1 MPSLID
7 VITPIYKRMK
17 RYFYLLLLNFLI
29 VSFTY
34 AQVKVT
40 GKVQTDNNVP
50 LVAATAY
57 LMKAKTAIILKAVV
71 TDENGEYQFT
81 DVQTGSYYIDVKMIG
96 YTSNKSNTFDIN
108 KTTYN
113 VATILLN
120 ADTRKLQEVAVEGKR
135 PMVES
140 KPGKLV
146 LNVENSPLAAG
157 NNALDIVQRAPGV
170 SLDNNNNLQL
180 MGQSGVSVTI
190 DGRQT
195 YMSGEQLVNFL
206 KSTDGNQI
214 KSVEVITTRAAKDDA
229 EGAVGTINIVLK
241 KNRMEGF
248 NGTFNLTAGRGEKFR
263 GNSSLS
269 LNYKKNNTTVFGSY
283 AYSDEKSYRKL
294 LLDRIIQNKDVKTY
308 FKQRSILDEQE
319 KNHSYR
325 FGVEQKT
332 SARNTLTVQ
341 FNGSNNIEYNDNDSK
356 TNVGKSFTT
365 LDSLLISTSAFKE
378 LFDRYSANLNNEFR
392 IDSNGRK
399 LTLDLDWSKFKSSK
413 RVSYNNQYF
422 DGQMDAITP
431 EEIQRSRMPIGIDIY
446 VAKLD
451 YEQPLTKVSKLEMGA
466 KYSNVTSDNDLTF
479 EDFLNNSWINN
490 EKRTNHFVYKE
501 QIAAGYIDYNNTIG
515 KWGLKVGARGE
526 YTFSDGN
533 SLTLNKQVKRNYFK
547 LFPNANL
554 TYTLHE
560 NHILSLGYARKITR
574 PNYRQLNPF
583 DYFIDKLTF
592 ERGNPYLNP
601 QFSNEFTLNYT
612 LMQRYNV
619 TLGINDV
626 RDAIVESMGQ
636 DSVLKQTWVIREN
649 LGKNLTAYLN
659 LNIPITVSKIWSMNN
674 NITGIHFNFDGMVSG
689 HPLKRKSFLLQATS
703 MHNLK
708 LAKSL
713 SANVNLRYF
722 SPFKY
727 NVYDMKARWDMEVG
741 ATKTFKDQRSSLK
754 LAVSDLFNTGNQN
767 LKTNFGD
774 FDSSIRQYQDR
785 RVVRLTYSYKFGNL
799 KNNYRK
805 KDTSNEE
812 KERAQ

>member
-1 MPSLID
+1 
-7 VITPIYKRMK
+7 MK

-29 VSFTY
+29 TSFAY

-40 GKVQTDNNVP
+40 GKVHVENNVP
-50 LVAATAY
+50 LASATAY
-57 LMKAKTAIILKAVV
+57 LMKAKTTVILKAVV
-71 TDENGEYQFT
+71 TDENGEYQFS
-81 DVQTGSYYIDVKMIG
+81 DIQAGSYYVEAKMVG
-96 YTSNKSNTFDIN
+96 YTANKSNVFDIS
-108 KTTYN
+108 KSDHK
-113 VATILLN
+113 VPAILLN
-120 ADTRKLQEVAVEGKR
+120 TDTRKLQEVAVEGKR

-248 NGTFNLTAGRGEKFR
+248 NGTFNMTAGRGEKFR

-283 AYSDEKSYRKL
+283 AYSDEKSHRKL
-294 LLDRIIQNKDVKTY
+294 LLDRVIQNKGEKTY
-308 FKQRSILDEQE
+308 FKQRSILDEKEQ
-319 KNHSYR
+319 NHSYR
-325 FGVEQKT
+325 FGVEQRT

-365 LDSLLISTSAFKE
+365 LDSLLISTSQFKE

-413 RVSYNNQYF
+413 RVGYNNQYF
-422 DGQMDAITP
+422 DGQMNAITP

-451 YEQPLTKVSKLEMGA
+451 YEQPLPKVSKLEMGA

-659 LNIPITVSKIWSMNN
+659 LNIPVTVSKIWSMNN

-689 HPLKRKSFLLQATS
+689 YPLKRTSFLLQATS

-722 SPFKY
+722 SPFNY

-812 KERAQ
+812 KERAL

>member
-1 MPSLID
+1 
-7 VITPIYKRMK
+7 MK

-29 VSFTY
+29 ASFAY

-40 GKVQTDNNVP
+40 GNVRVENNVP
-50 LVAATAY
+50 LASATAY
-57 LMKAKTAIILKAVV
+57 LMKAKTTVILKAVV
-71 TDENGEYQFT
+71 TDENGEYQFS
-81 DVQTGSYYIDVKMIG
+81 DIQAGSYYVDVKMVG
-96 YTSNKSNTFDIN
+96 YTANKSNVFDIN
-108 KTTYN
+108 KSDYKIP
-113 VATILLN
+113 TILLN
-120 ADTRKLQEVAVEGKR
+120 TDTRKLQEVAVEGKR

-248 NGTFNLTAGRGEKFR
+248 NGTFNMTAGRGEKFR

-283 AYSDEKSYRKL
+283 AYSNEKSHRKL
-294 LLDRIIQNKDVKTY
+294 LLDRVIQNKGEKTY
-308 FKQRSILDEQE
+308 FKQRSILDEKEQ
-319 KNHSYR
+319 NHSYR
-325 FGVEQKT
+325 FGVEQRT

-365 LDSLLISTSAFKE
+365 LDSLLISTSQFKE

-413 RVSYNNQYF
+413 RVGYNNQYF
-422 DGQMDAITP
+422 DGQLDAITP

-451 YEQPLTKVSKLEMGA
+451 YEQPLSKVSKLEMGA

-554 TYTLHE
+554 TYTLDE

-674 NITGIHFNFDGMVSG
+674 NITGIHFNFDGMVGG

-727 NVYDMKARWDMEVG
+727 NVYDMKARWDMEIG

>member
-1 MPSLID
+1 
-7 VITPIYKRMK
+7 MK

-29 VSFTY
+29 TSFAY

-40 GKVQTDNNVP
+40 GKVHVENNVP
-50 LVAATAY
+50 LASATAY
-57 LMKAKTAIILKAVV
+57 LMKAKTTVILKAVV
-71 TDENGEYQFT
+71 TDENGEYQFS
-81 DVQTGSYYIDVKMIG
+81 DIQAGSYYVEAKMVG
-96 YTSNKSNTFDIN
+96 YTTNKSNVFDIS
-108 KTTYN
+108 KSDHK
-113 VATILLN
+113 VPAILLN
-120 ADTRKLQEVAVEGKR
+120 TDTRKLQEVAVEGKR

-248 NGTFNLTAGRGEKFR
+248 NGTFNMTAGRGEKFR

-283 AYSDEKSYRKL
+283 AYSDEKSHRKL
-294 LLDRIIQNKDVKTY
+294 LLDRVIQNKGEKTY
-308 FKQRSILDEQE
+308 FKQRSILDEKEQ
-319 KNHSYR
+319 NHSYR
-325 FGVEQKT
+325 FGVEQRT

-365 LDSLLISTSAFKE
+365 LDSLLISTSQFKE

-413 RVSYNNQYF
+413 RVGYNNQYF
-422 DGQMDAITP
+422 DGQMNAITP

-451 YEQPLTKVSKLEMGA
+451 YEQPLSKVSKLEMGA

-659 LNIPITVSKIWSMNN
+659 LNIPVTVSKIWSMNN

-689 HPLKRKSFLLQATS
+689 YPLKKTSFLLQATS

-722 SPFKY
+722 SPFNY

>member
-1 MPSLID
+1 
-7 VITPIYKRMK
+7 MK

-29 VSFTY
+29 ASFAY

-40 GKVQTDNNVP
+40 GKVLVENNVP
-50 LVAATAY
+50 LASATAY
-57 LMKAKTAIILKAVV
+57 LMKAKTTVILKAVV
-71 TDENGEYQFT
+71 TDENGEYQFS
-81 DVQTGSYYIDVKMIG
+81 DIQAGSYYVDVKMVG
-96 YTSNKSNTFDIN
+96 YTANKSNVFDIS
-108 KTTYN
+108 KSDYKIP
-113 VATILLN
+113 TILLN
-120 ADTRKLQEVAVEGKR
+120 TDTRKLQEVAVEGKR

-248 NGTFNLTAGRGEKFR
+248 NGTFNMTAGRGEKFR

-283 AYSDEKSYRKL
+283 AYSNEKSHRKL
-294 LLDRIIQNKDVKTY
+294 LLDRVIQNKGEKTY
-308 FKQRSILDEQE
+308 FKQRSVLDEKEQ
-319 KNHSYR
+319 NHSYR
-325 FGVEQKT
+325 FGVEQRT

-365 LDSLLISTSAFKE
+365 LDSLLISTSQFKE

-413 RVSYNNQYF
+413 RVGYNNQYF

-451 YEQPLTKVSKLEMGA
+451 YEQPLSKVSKLEMGA

-554 TYTLHE
+554 TYTLDE

-727 NVYDMKARWDMEVG
+727 NVYDMKARWDMEIG

>member
-1 MPSLID
+1 
-7 VITPIYKRMK
+7 MK

-29 VSFTY
+29 VTFAH
-34 AQVKVT
+34 AQVKIT
-40 GKVQTDNNVP
+40 GKVQSADNSALP
-50 LVAATAY
+50 LATVY
-57 LMKAKTAIILKAVV
+57 LTKSNTTFILKAVV
-71 TDENGEYQFT
+71 TDENGEYEFS
-81 DVQTGSYYIDVKMIG
+81 DVRAGNYRIDVKMVG
-96 YTSNKSNTFDIN
+96 YTANKSNVFDIS
-108 KTTYN
+108 KSDYK
-113 VATILLN
+113 VPTILLN
-120 ADTRKLQEVAVEGKR
+120 TDTRKLQEVAVEGKR

-248 NGTFNLTAGRGEKFR
+248 NGTFNMTAGRGEKFR

-283 AYSDEKSYRKL
+283 AYSNEKSHRKL
-294 LLDRIIQNKDVKTY
+294 LLDRVIQNKGEKTY
-308 FKQRSILDEQE
+308 FKQRSILDEKEQ
-319 KNHSYR
+319 NHSYR
-325 FGVEQKT
+325 FGVEQRT

-365 LDSLLISTSAFKE
+365 LDSLLISTSQFKE

-413 RVSYNNQYF
+413 RVGYNNQYF
-422 DGQMDAITP
+422 DGQMNAITP

-451 YEQPLTKVSKLEMGA
+451 YEQPLSKVSKLEMGA

-479 EDFLNNSWINN
+479 EDFLDNTWMNNT
-490 EKRTNHFVYKE
+490 KRTNHFVYKE

-515 KWGLKVGARGE
+515 KWGLKIGARGE

-554 TYTLHE
+554 TYTLDE

-659 LNIPITVSKIWSMNN
+659 LNIPITVTKIWSMNN
-674 NITGIHFNFDGMVSG
+674 NITGIHFNFNGMVGG

-727 NVYDMKARWDMEVG
+727 NVYDMRARWDMEVG

>member
-1 MPSLID
+1 
-7 VITPIYKRMK
+7 MK

-29 VSFTY
+29 ASFAY

-40 GKVQTDNNVP
+40 GNVRVENNVP
-50 LVAATAY
+50 LASATAY
-57 LMKAKTAIILKAVV
+57 LMKAKTTVILKAVV
-71 TDENGEYQFT
+71 TDENGEYQFS
-81 DVQTGSYYIDVKMIG
+81 DIQTGSYYVDVKMVG
-96 YTSNKSNTFDIN
+96 YTANKSSVFDIS
-108 KTTYN
+108 KSDYKLP
-113 VATILLN
+113 TILLN

-248 NGTFNLTAGRGEKFR
+248 NGTFNMTAGRGEKFR

-283 AYSDEKSYRKL
+283 AYSNEKSLRKL
-294 LLDRIIQNKDVKTY
+294 LLDRVIQNKGEKTY
-308 FKQRSILDEQE
+308 FKQRSILDEKEQ
-319 KNHSYR
+319 NHSYR
-325 FGVEQKT
+325 FGVEQRT

-365 LDSLLISTSAFKE
+365 LDSLLISTSQFKE

-399 LTLDLDWSKFKSSK
+399 LTVDLDWSKFKSSK
-413 RVSYNNQYF
+413 RVGYNNQYF

-451 YEQPLTKVSKLEMGA
+451 YEQPLSKVSKLEMGA

-554 TYTLHE
+554 TYTLDE

-674 NITGIHFNFDGMVSG
+674 NITGIHFNFDGMVGG

-727 NVYDMKARWDMEVG
+727 NVYDMKARWDMELG

>member
-1 MPSLID
+1 
-7 VITPIYKRMK
+7 MK

-29 VSFTY
+29 TSFAY

-40 GKVQTDNNVP
+40 GKVHVENNVP
-50 LVAATAY
+50 LASATAY
-57 LMKAKTAIILKAVV
+57 LMKAKTTVILKAVV
-71 TDENGEYQFT
+71 TDENGEYQFS
-81 DVQTGSYYIDVKMIG
+81 DIQAGSYYVEAKMVG
-96 YTSNKSNTFDIN
+96 YTADKSNVFDIS
-108 KTTYN
+108 KSDHK
-113 VATILLN
+113 VPAILLN
-120 ADTRKLQEVAVEGKR
+120 TDTRKLQEVAVEGKR

-248 NGTFNLTAGRGEKFR
+248 NGTFNMTAGRGEKFR

-283 AYSDEKSYRKL
+283 AYSDEKSHRKL
-294 LLDRIIQNKDVKTY
+294 LLDRVIQNKGEKTY
-308 FKQRSILDEQE
+308 FKQRSILDEKEQ
-319 KNHSYR
+319 NHSYR
-325 FGVEQKT
+325 FGVEQRT
-332 SARNTLTVQ
+332 SARNTLTLQ

-365 LDSLLISTSAFKE
+365 LDSLLISTSQFKE

-413 RVSYNNQYF
+413 RVGYNNQYF
-422 DGQMDAITP
+422 DGQMNAITP
-431 EEIQRSRMPIGIDIY
+431 EEIQRSKMPIGIDIY

-451 YEQPLTKVSKLEMGA
+451 YEQPLSKVSKLEMGA

-659 LNIPITVSKIWSMNN
+659 LNIPVTVSKIWSMNN

-689 HPLKRKSFLLQATS
+689 YPLKRTSFLLQATS

-722 SPFKY
+722 SPFNY

>member
-1 MPSLID
+1 
-7 VITPIYKRMK
+7 MK

-29 VSFTY
+29 ASFAY

-40 GKVQTDNNVP
+40 GKVLVENNVP
-50 LVAATAY
+50 LASATAY
-57 LMKAKTAIILKAVV
+57 LMKAKTTVILKAVV
-71 TDENGEYQFT
+71 TDENGEYQFS
-81 DVQTGSYYIDVKMIG
+81 DIQAGSYYVDVKMVG
-96 YTSNKSNTFDIN
+96 YTANKSNVFDIS
-108 KTTYN
+108 KSDYK
-113 VATILLN
+113 VPTILLN
-120 ADTRKLQEVAVEGKR
+120 TDTRKLQEVAVEGKR

-248 NGTFNLTAGRGEKFR
+248 NGTFNMTAGRGEKFR

-283 AYSDEKSYRKL
+283 AYSNEKSHRKL
-294 LLDRIIQNKDVKTY
+294 LLDRVIQNKGEKTY
-308 FKQRSILDEQE
+308 FKQRSILDEKEQ
-319 KNHSYR
+319 NHSYR
-325 FGVEQKT
+325 FGVEQRT

-365 LDSLLISTSAFKE
+365 LDSLLISTSQFKE

-413 RVSYNNQYF
+413 GVGYNNQYF

-451 YEQPLTKVSKLEMGA
+451 YEQPLSKVSKLEMGA

-554 TYTLHE
+554 TYTLDE

-727 NVYDMKARWDMEVG
+727 NVYDMKARWDMEIG

>member
-1 MPSLID
+1 
-7 VITPIYKRMK
+7 MK

-29 VSFTY
+29 ASFAY

-40 GKVQTDNNVP
+40 GKVLAENNVP
-50 LVAATAY
+50 LASATAY
-57 LMKAKTAIILKAVV
+57 LMKVKTTVILKAVV
-71 TDENGEYQFT
+71 TDENGEYQFS
-81 DVQTGSYYIDVKMIG
+81 DIQAGSYYVEAKMVG
-96 YTSNKSNTFDIN
+96 YTTNKSNVFDIS
-108 KTTYN
+108 KSDHK
-113 VATILLN
+113 VPAILLN
-120 ADTRKLQEVAVEGKR
+120 TDTRKLQEVAVEGKR

-180 MGQSGVSVTI
+180 MAQSGVSVTI

-248 NGTFNLTAGRGEKFR
+248 NGTFNMTVGRGEKFR

-283 AYSDEKSYRKL
+283 AYSDEKSHRKL
-294 LLDRIIQNKDVKTY
+294 LLDRVIQNKGEKTY
-308 FKQRSILDEQE
+308 FKQRSILDEKEQ
-319 KNHSYR
+319 NHSYR
-325 FGVEQKT
+325 FGVEQRT

-365 LDSLLISTSAFKE
+365 LDSLLISTSQFKE

-413 RVSYNNQYF
+413 RVGYNNQYF
-422 DGQMDAITP
+422 DGQMNAITP
-431 EEIQRSRMPIGIDIY
+431 EEIQRSKMPIGIDIY

-451 YEQPLTKVSKLEMGA
+451 YEQPLSKVSKLEMGA

-659 LNIPITVSKIWSMNN
+659 LNIPVTVSKIWSMNN

-689 HPLKRKSFLLQATS
+689 YPLKRTSFLLQATS

-722 SPFKY
+722 SPFNY

>member
-1 MPSLID
+1 
-7 VITPIYKRMK
+7 MK

-29 VSFTY
+29 TSFAY

-40 GKVQTDNNVP
+40 GKVHVENNVP
-50 LVAATAY
+50 LASATAY
-57 LMKAKTAIILKAVV
+57 LMKAKTTVILKAVV
-71 TDENGEYQFT
+71 TDENGEYQFS
-81 DVQTGSYYIDVKMIG
+81 DIQAGSYYVEAKMVG
-96 YTSNKSNTFDIN
+96 YTTNKSNVFDIS
-108 KTTYN
+108 KSDHK
-113 VATILLN
+113 VPAILLN
-120 ADTRKLQEVAVEGKR
+120 TDTRKLQEVAVEGKR

-195 YMSGEQLVNFL
+195 YMAGEQLVNFL

-248 NGTFNLTAGRGEKFR
+248 NGTFNMTAGRGEKFR

-283 AYSDEKSYRKL
+283 AYSDEKSHRKL
-294 LLDRIIQNKDVKTY
+294 LLDRVIQNKGEKTY
-308 FKQRSILDEQE
+308 FKQRSILDEKEQ
-319 KNHSYR
+319 NHSYR
-325 FGVEQKT
+325 FGVEQRT

-365 LDSLLISTSAFKE
+365 LDSLLISTSQFKE

-413 RVSYNNQYF
+413 RVGYNNQYF
-422 DGQMDAITP
+422 DGQMNAITP

-451 YEQPLTKVSKLEMGA
+451 YEQPLSKVSKLEMGA

-659 LNIPITVSKIWSMNN
+659 LNIPVTVSKIWSMNN

-689 HPLKRKSFLLQATS
+689 YPLKRTSFLLQATS

-722 SPFKY
+722 SPFNY

>member
-1 MPSLID
+1 
-7 VITPIYKRMK
+7 MK

-29 VSFTY
+29 ASFAY

-40 GKVQTDNNVP
+40 GKVLVENNVP
-50 LVAATAY
+50 LASATAY
-57 LMKAKTAIILKAVV
+57 LMKAKTTVILKAVV
-71 TDENGEYQFT
+71 TDENGEYQFS
-81 DVQTGSYYIDVKMIG
+81 DIQAGSYYVDVKMVG
-96 YTSNKSNTFDIN
+96 YTANKSNVFDIS
-108 KTTYN
+108 KSDYK
-113 VATILLN
+113 VPTILLN
-120 ADTRKLQEVAVEGKR
+120 TDTRKLQEVAVEGKR

-248 NGTFNLTAGRGEKFR
+248 NGTFNMTAGRGEKFR

-283 AYSDEKSYRKL
+283 AYSDEKSHRKL
-294 LLDRIIQNKDVKTY
+294 LLDRVIQNKGEKTY
-308 FKQRSILDEQE
+308 FKQRSILDEKEQ
-319 KNHSYR
+319 NHSYR
-325 FGVEQKT
+325 FGVEQRT

-365 LDSLLISTSAFKE
+365 LDSLLISTSQFKE

-413 RVSYNNQYF
+413 RVGYNNQYF
-422 DGQMDAITP
+422 DGQMNAITP
-431 EEIQRSRMPIGIDIY
+431 EEIQRSKMPIGIDIY

-451 YEQPLTKVSKLEMGA
+451 YEQPLSKVSKLEMGA

-659 LNIPITVSKIWSMNN
+659 LNIPVTVSKIWSMNN

-689 HPLKRKSFLLQATS
+689 YPLKRTSFLLQATS

-722 SPFKY
+722 SPFNY

>member
-1 MPSLID
+1 
-7 VITPIYKRMK
+7 MK

-29 VSFTY
+29 VTFAH
-34 AQVKVT
+34 AQVKIT
-40 GKVQTDNNVP
+40 GKVQSADNSALP
-50 LVAATAY
+50 LATVY
-57 LMKAKTAIILKAVV
+57 LTKSNTTVILKAVV
-71 TDENGEYQFT
+71 TDENGEYEFS
-81 DVQTGSYYIDVKMIG
+81 DVRAGNYRIDVKMVG
-96 YTSNKSNTFDIN
+96 YTANKSNVFVISKSDY
-108 KTTYN
+108 K
-113 VATILLN
+113 VPTILLN
-120 ADTRKLQEVAVEGKR
+120 TDTRKLQEVAVEGKR

-248 NGTFNLTAGRGEKFR
+248 NGTFNMTAGRGEKFR

-283 AYSDEKSYRKL
+283 AYSDEKSHRKL
-294 LLDRIIQNKDVKTY
+294 LLDRVIQNKGEKTY
-308 FKQRSILDEQE
+308 FKQRSILDEKEQ
-319 KNHSYR
+319 NHSYR
-325 FGVEQKT
+325 FGVEQRT

-365 LDSLLISTSAFKE
+365 LDSLLISTSQFKE

-413 RVSYNNQYF
+413 RVGYNNQYF
-422 DGQMDAITP
+422 DGQMNAITP

-451 YEQPLTKVSKLEMGA
+451 YEQPLSKVSKLEMGA

-479 EDFLNNSWINN
+479 EDFLDNTWMNNT
-490 EKRTNHFVYKE
+490 KRTNHFVYKE

-515 KWGLKVGARGE
+515 KWGLKIGARGE

-554 TYTLHE
+554 TYTLDE

-659 LNIPITVSKIWSMNN
+659 LNIPITVTKIWSMNN
-674 NITGIHFNFDGMVSG
+674 NITGIHFNFNGMVGG

-727 NVYDMKARWDMEVG
+727 NVYDMRARWDMEVG

>member
-1 MPSLID
+1 M
-7 VITPIYKRMK
+7 VC
-17 RYFYLLLLNFLI
+17 F
-29 VSFTY
+29 VH
-34 AQVKVT
+34 AQVRIT
-40 GKVQTDNNVP
+40 GSVQSEHNEP
-50 LVAATAY
+50 LPLATVY
-57 LMKAKTAIILKAVV
+57 LTKTNTTVVLKAAV
-71 TDENGEYQFT
+71 TDENGHYQFAE
-81 DVQTGSYYIDVKMIG
+81 VKPGNYRIDVKMIG
-96 YTSNKSNTFDIN
+96 YLSDKSNAFDIAQSDYSLPVIQL
-108 KTTYN
+108 KT
-113 VATILLN
+113 
-120 ADTRKLQEVAVEGKR
+120 DTRKLQEVAVEGKR

-146 LNVENSPLAAG
+146 LNVENSPMAAG

-180 MGQSGVSVTI
+180 MGQSGVAVTI

-248 NGTFNLTAGRGEKFR
+248 NGSFNLTAGSGEKFR

-269 LNYKKNNTTVFGSY
+269 LNYKKENTTVFGSY
-283 AYSDEKSYRKL
+283 AYSDEKAYRQL
-294 LLDRIIQNKDVKTY
+294 HIDRIIQNDGVKSY
-308 FKQRSILDEQE
+308 FNQKSVLDEKE
-319 KNHSYR
+319 RNHSYR
-325 FGVEQKT
+325 FGIEQRT
-332 SARNTLTVQ
+332 SLRNTLTLQ
-341 FNGSNNIEYNDNDSK
+341 FNGSNNTEYNDNNSL
-356 TNVGKSFTT
+356 TNIGQSFAQYDTI
-365 LDSLLISTSAFKE
+365 LVSNSAFKE
-378 LFDRYSANLNNEFR
+378 LFDRYSANLNNEFK

-399 LTLDLDWSKFKSSK
+399 LTFDLDWSKFKSSK
-413 RVSYNNQYF
+413 RVNYHNQYF
-422 DGQMDAITP
+422 DLNWSPFAP
-431 EEIQRSRMPIGIDIY
+431 EEIQRSGMPIGIDIY
-446 VAKLD
+446 VAKFD
-451 YEQPLTKVSKLEMGA
+451 YEHPLSKVSKLEIGA

-479 EDFLNNSWINN
+479 EDFLNSSWINN
-490 EKRTNHFVYKE
+490 VKRTNHFVYKE
-501 QIAAGYIDYNNTIG
+501 QIAAGYVDYNNTVG
-515 KWGLKVGARGE
+515 KWGVKMGLRGE
-526 YTFSDGN
+526 YTLSDDH
-533 SLTLNKQVKRNYFK
+533 SLTLNKQVKRNYFQ

-554 TYTLHE
+554 TYTVNE

-601 QFSNEFTLNYT
+601 QFSNECTLNYT

-619 TLGINDV
+619 TLGINDIK
-626 RDAIVESMGQ
+626 DAIVESMGQ
-636 DSVLKQTWVIREN
+636 DSVQKQTWVIREN
-649 LGKNLTAYLN
+649 LGRNLTAYLN
-659 LNIPITVSKIWSMNN
+659 LNIPVTVSKIWNMNN
-674 NITGIHFNFDGMVSG
+674 NVTGIHFNFDGMVAG
-689 HPLKRKSFLLQATS
+689 YPLKRKSFLLQANS

-708 LAKSL
+708 LSKSL

-727 NVYDMKARWDMEVG
+727 NVYDMEARWDMEVG

-754 LAVSDLFNTGNQN
+754 LAVTDLFNTGNQN
-767 LKTNFGD
+767 LRTNFGS

>member
-1 MPSLID
+1 
-7 VITPIYKRMK
+7 MK

-29 VSFTY
+29 TSFAY

-40 GKVQTDNNVP
+40 GKVHVENNVP
-50 LVAATAY
+50 LASATAY
-57 LMKAKTAIILKAVV
+57 LMKAKTTVILKAVV
-71 TDENGEYQFT
+71 TDENGEYQFS
-81 DVQTGSYYIDVKMIG
+81 DIQAGSYYVEAKMVG
-96 YTSNKSNTFDIN
+96 YTTNKSNVFDIS
-108 KTTYN
+108 KSDHK
-113 VATILLN
+113 VPAILLN
-120 ADTRKLQEVAVEGKR
+120 TDTRKLQEVAVEGKR

-248 NGTFNLTAGRGEKFR
+248 NGTFNMTAGRGEKFR

-283 AYSDEKSYRKL
+283 AYSDEKSHRKL
-294 LLDRIIQNKDVKTY
+294 LLDRVIQNKGEKTY
-308 FKQRSILDEQE
+308 FKQRSILDEKEQ
-319 KNHSYR
+319 NHSYR
-325 FGVEQKT
+325 FGVEQRT

-365 LDSLLISTSAFKE
+365 LDSLLISTSQFKE

-413 RVSYNNQYF
+413 RVGYNNQYF

-451 YEQPLTKVSKLEMGA
+451 YEQPLSKVSKLEMGA
-466 KYSNVTSDNDLTF
+466 KYSNVTSDNDLNF

-554 TYTLHE
+554 TYTLDE

-659 LNIPITVSKIWSMNN
+659 LNIPVTVSKIWSMNN

-689 HPLKRKSFLLQATS
+689 YPLKRTSFLLQATS

-722 SPFKY
+722 SPFNY

>member
-1 MPSLID
+1 
-7 VITPIYKRMK
+7 MK

-29 VSFTY
+29 TSFAY

-40 GKVQTDNNVP
+40 GKVHVENNVP
-50 LVAATAY
+50 LASATAY
-57 LMKAKTAIILKAVV
+57 LMKAKTTVILKAVV
-71 TDENGEYQFT
+71 TDENGEYQFS
-81 DVQTGSYYIDVKMIG
+81 DIQAGSYYVEAKMVG
-96 YTSNKSNTFDIN
+96 YTTNKSNVFDIS
-108 KTTYN
+108 KSDHK
-113 VATILLN
+113 VPAILLN
-120 ADTRKLQEVAVEGKR
+120 TDTRKLQEVAVEGKR

-248 NGTFNLTAGRGEKFR
+248 NGTFNMTAGRGEKFR

-283 AYSDEKSYRKL
+283 AYSDEKSHRKL
-294 LLDRIIQNKDVKTY
+294 LLDRVIQNKGEKTY
-308 FKQRSILDEQE
+308 FKQRSILDEKEQ
-319 KNHSYR
+319 NHSYR
-325 FGVEQKT
+325 FGVEQRT

-365 LDSLLISTSAFKE
+365 LDSLLISTSQFKE

-413 RVSYNNQYF
+413 RVGYNNQYF
-422 DGQMDAITP
+422 DGQMNAITP

-451 YEQPLTKVSKLEMGA
+451 YEQPLSKVSKLEMGA

-659 LNIPITVSKIWSMNN
+659 LNIPVTVSKIWSMNN

-689 HPLKRKSFLLQATS
+689 YPLKRTSFLLQATS

-722 SPFKY
+722 SPFNY

>member
-1 MPSLID
+1 M
-7 VITPIYKRMK
+7 
-17 RYFYLLLLNFLI
+17 
-29 VSFTY
+29 VSFSY
-34 AQVKVT
+34 GQMKVT

-50 LVAATAY
+50 LASATAY

-71 TDENGEYQFT
+71 TDENGEYQFS
-81 DVQTGSYYIDVKMIG
+81 DIQTGSYYIDVKMIG
-96 YTSNKSNTFDIN
+96 YTSNKSNTFDVS
-108 KTTYN
+108 KTAYN
-113 VATILLN
+113 VEIILLK

-135 PMVES
+135 AMVES

-248 NGTFNLTAGRGEKFR
+248 NGTFNMTAGQGEKFR

-283 AYSDEKSYRKL
+283 AYSNEKSHRKL
-294 LLDRIIQNKDVKTY
+294 LLDRVIQNKGEKTY
-308 FKQRSILDEQE
+308 FKQRSILDEKEQ
-319 KNHSYR
+319 NHSYR
-325 FGVEQKT
+325 FGVEQRT
-332 SARNTLTVQ
+332 SARNTLTLQ

-356 TNVGKSFTT
+356 TNVGRSFTT

-479 EDFLNNSWINN
+479 EDFLNNSWTNN

-689 HPLKRKSFLLQATS
+689 HSLKRKSFLLQATS

-805 KDTSNEE
+805 KDTGNEE

>member
-1 MPSLID
+1 
-7 VITPIYKRMK
+7 MK
-17 RYFYLLLLNFLI
+17 RYFYLLLLNFLMA
-29 VSFTY
+29 SFAC

-40 GKVQTDNNVP
+40 GKVHVENNVP
-50 LVAATAY
+50 LASATAY
-57 LMKAKTAIILKAVV
+57 LMKAKTTVIMKAVV
-71 TDENGEYQFT
+71 TDGNGEYHFS
-81 DVQTGSYYIDVKMIG
+81 DIKDGSYYIDVKMVG
-96 YTSNKSNTFDIN
+96 YTANKSNVFNISKSDY
-108 KTTYN
+108 K
-113 VATILLN
+113 VPAILLN
-120 ADTRKLQEVAVEGKR
+120 TDTRKLQEVAVEGKR

-248 NGTFNLTAGRGEKFR
+248 NGTFNMTAGRGEKFR

-283 AYSDEKSYRKL
+283 AYSDEKSHRKL
-294 LLDRIIQNKDVKTY
+294 LLDRVIQNKGEKTY
-308 FKQRSILDEQE
+308 FKQRSILDEKEQ
-319 KNHSYR
+319 NHSYR
-325 FGVEQKT
+325 FGVEQRT

-365 LDSLLISTSAFKE
+365 LDSLLISTSQFKE

-451 YEQPLTKVSKLEMGA
+451 YEQPLTKISKLEMGA

-708 LAKSL
+708 VAKSL

>member
-1 MPSLID
+1 
-7 VITPIYKRMK
+7 MK
-17 RYFYLLLLNFLI
+17 RYFYLLLLNLLI
-29 VSFTY
+29 ASFAC

-40 GKVQTDNNVP
+40 GKVQLENNAP
-50 LVAATAY
+50 LASATVY
-57 LMKAKTAIILKAVV
+57 LMSAKMDVMLKTGV
-71 TDENGEYQFT
+71 TDENGKYQFS
-81 DVQTGSYYIDVKMIG
+81 DIKPGRYYVHIKMVG
-96 YTSNKSNTFDIN
+96 YVSNKSNVFDIG
-108 KTTYN
+108 KSDYN
-113 VATILLN
+113 APIILLN
-120 ADTRKLQEVAVEGKR
+120 TDTRKLQEVAVEGKR

-248 NGTFNLTAGRGEKFR
+248 NGTFNMTAGRGEKFR

-269 LNYKKNNTTVFGSY
+269 LNYKKNNTTLFGSY

-294 LLDRIIQNKDVKTY
+294 LLDRIIQNEGVKTY
-308 FKQRSILDEQE
+308 FNQRSLLHE
-319 KNHSYR
+319 KERNHSYR
-325 FGVEQKT
+325 FGIEQKT
-332 SARNTLTVQ
+332 SARNIVTVQ
-341 FNGSNNIEYNDNDSK
+341 FNGSNNVEYNDNDSK

-399 LTLDLDWSKFKSSK
+399 LTFDLDWSKFNSSK

-431 EEIQRSRMPIGIDIY
+431 EEIQQSRMPIGIDIY

-451 YEQPLTKVSKLEMGA
+451 YEQPLSKVSKLEMGA
-466 KYSNVTSDNDLTF
+466 KYSNVTSDNNLTF
-479 EDFLNNSWINN
+479 EDFLSNSWISN

-501 QIAAGYIDYNNTIG
+501 QIAATYIDYNNTIG
-515 KWGLKVGARGE
+515 KWGMKVGARGE

-554 TYTLHE
+554 TYTLHA
-560 NHILSLGYARKITR
+560 NHIFSLGYARKITR

-601 QFSNEFTLNYT
+601 QYSNEFTFNYT

-659 LNIPITVSKIWSMNN
+659 LNIPVTVSNIWSMNN
-674 NITGIHFNFDGMVSG
+674 NVTGIYFDFDGMVSG

-727 NVYDMKARWDMEVG
+727 NVYDMRGRWDMEVG
-741 ATKTFKDQRSSLK
+741 ATKTFKDQRNSLK

>member
-1 MPSLID
+1 
-7 VITPIYKRMK
+7 MK

-29 VSFTY
+29 TSFAY

-40 GKVQTDNNVP
+40 GKVHVENNVP
-50 LVAATAY
+50 LASATAY
-57 LMKAKTAIILKAVV
+57 LMKAKTTVILKAVV
-71 TDENGEYQFT
+71 TDENGEYQFS
-81 DVQTGSYYIDVKMIG
+81 DIQAGSYYVEAKMVG
-96 YTSNKSNTFDIN
+96 YTTNKSNVFDIS
-108 KTTYN
+108 KSDHK
-113 VATILLN
+113 VPAILLN
-120 ADTRKLQEVAVEGKR
+120 TDTRKLQEVAVEGKR

-248 NGTFNLTAGRGEKFR
+248 NGTFNMTAGRGEKFR

-283 AYSDEKSYRKL
+283 AYSDEKSHRKL
-294 LLDRIIQNKDVKTY
+294 LLDRVIQNKGEKTY
-308 FKQRSILDEQE
+308 FKQRSILDEKEQ
-319 KNHSYR
+319 NHSYR
-325 FGVEQKT
+325 FGVEQRT

-365 LDSLLISTSAFKE
+365 LDSLLISTSQFKE

-413 RVSYNNQYF
+413 RVGYNNQYF
-422 DGQMDAITP
+422 DGQMNAITP

-451 YEQPLTKVSKLEMGA
+451 YEQPLPKASKLEMGA

-659 LNIPITVSKIWSMNN
+659 LNIPVTVSKIWSMNN

-689 HPLKRKSFLLQATS
+689 YPLKRTSFLLQATS

-722 SPFKY
+722 SPFNY

>member
-1 MPSLID
+1 
-7 VITPIYKRMK
+7 MK

-29 VSFTY
+29 TSFAY

-40 GKVQTDNNVP
+40 GKVHVENNVP
-50 LVAATAY
+50 LASATAY
-57 LMKAKTAIILKAVV
+57 LMKAKTTVILKAVV
-71 TDENGEYQFT
+71 TDENGEYQFS
-81 DVQTGSYYIDVKMIG
+81 DIQAGSYYVEAKMVG
-96 YTSNKSNTFDIN
+96 YTTNKSNVFDIS
-108 KTTYN
+108 KSDHK
-113 VATILLN
+113 VPAILLN
-120 ADTRKLQEVAVEGKR
+120 TDTRKLQEVAVEGKR

-248 NGTFNLTAGRGEKFR
+248 NGTFNMTAGRGEKFR

-283 AYSDEKSYRKL
+283 AYSDEKSHRKL
-294 LLDRIIQNKDVKTY
+294 LLDRVIQNKGEKTY
-308 FKQRSILDEQE
+308 FKQRSILDEKEQ
-319 KNHSYR
+319 NHSYR
-325 FGVEQKT
+325 FGVEQRT

-365 LDSLLISTSAFKE
+365 LDSLLISTSQFKE

-413 RVSYNNQYF
+413 RVGYNNQYF
-422 DGQMDAITP
+422 DGQMNAITP

-451 YEQPLTKVSKLEMGA
+451 YEQPLSKVSKLEMGA

-659 LNIPITVSKIWSMNN
+659 LNIPVTVSKIWSMNN

-689 HPLKRKSFLLQATS
+689 YPLKRTSFLLQATS

-722 SPFKY
+722 SPFNY

-754 LAVSDLFNTGNQN
+754 LAVSDLFNTWNQN

>member
-1 MPSLID
+1 
-7 VITPIYKRMK
+7 MK

-29 VSFTY
+29 TSFAY

-40 GKVQTDNNVP
+40 GKVHVENSVP
-50 LVAATAY
+50 LASATAY
-57 LMKAKTAIILKAVV
+57 LMKAKTTVILKAVV
-71 TDENGEYQFT
+71 TDENGEYQFS
-81 DVQTGSYYIDVKMIG
+81 DIQAGSYYVEAKMVG
-96 YTSNKSNTFDIN
+96 YTPNKSNVFDIS
-108 KTTYN
+108 KSDYK
-113 VATILLN
+113 VPAILLN
-120 ADTRKLQEVAVEGKR
+120 TDTRKLQEVAVEGKR

-248 NGTFNLTAGRGEKFR
+248 NGTFNITAGRGEKFR

-283 AYSDEKSYRKL
+283 AYSDEKSHRKL
-294 LLDRIIQNKDVKTY
+294 LLDRVIQNKGEKTY
-308 FKQRSILDEQE
+308 FKQRSILDEKEQ
-319 KNHSYR
+319 NHSYR
-325 FGVEQKT
+325 FGVEQRT

-356 TNVGKSFTT
+356 TNVGRSFTT
-365 LDSLLISTSAFKE
+365 LDSLLISTSQFKE

-413 RVSYNNQYF
+413 RVGYNNQYF

-451 YEQPLTKVSKLEMGA
+451 YEQPLSKVSKLEMGA

-659 LNIPITVSKIWSMNN
+659 LNIPVTVSKIWSMNN
-674 NITGIHFNFDGMVSG
+674 NITGIHFDFDGMVSG
-689 HPLKRKSFLLQATS
+689 RPLKRKSFLLQATS

>member
-1 MPSLID
+1 
-7 VITPIYKRMK
+7 MK
-17 RYFYLLLLNFLI
+17 RYFYLLLLNFLMA
-29 VSFTY
+29 SFAC

-40 GKVQTDNNVP
+40 GKVHVENNVP
-50 LVAATAY
+50 LASATAY
-57 LMKAKTAIILKAVV
+57 LMKAKTTVILKAVV
-71 TDENGEYQFT
+71 TDGNGEYHFS
-81 DVQTGSYYIDVKMIG
+81 DIKGGSYYIDVKMVG
-96 YTSNKSNTFDIN
+96 YTANKSNVFDIS
-108 KTTYN
+108 KSDYK
-113 VATILLN
+113 VPAILLN
-120 ADTRKLQEVAVEGKR
+120 TDTRKLQEVAVEGKR

-146 LNVENSPLAAG
+146 LNVENAPLAAG

-248 NGTFNLTAGRGEKFR
+248 NGTFNMTAGRGEKFR

-283 AYSDEKSYRKL
+283 AYSDEKSHRKL
-294 LLDRIIQNKDVKTY
+294 LLDRVIQNKGEKTY
-308 FKQRSILDEQE
+308 FKQRSILDEKEQ
-319 KNHSYR
+319 NHSYR
-325 FGVEQKT
+325 FGVEQRT

-365 LDSLLISTSAFKE
+365 LDSLLISTSQFKE

-451 YEQPLTKVSKLEMGA
+451 YEQPLTKISKLEMGA

-708 LAKSL
+708 VAKSL

>member
-1 MPSLID
+1 MA
-7 VITPIYKRMK
+7 
-17 RYFYLLLLNFLI
+17 
-29 VSFTY
+29 SFAC

-40 GKVQTDNNVP
+40 GKVHVENNVP
-50 LVAATAY
+50 LASATAY
-57 LMKAKTAIILKAVV
+57 LMKAKTTVILKAVV
-71 TDENGEYQFT
+71 TDGNGEYHFS
-81 DVQTGSYYIDVKMIG
+81 DIKGGSYYIDVKMVG
-96 YTSNKSNTFDIN
+96 YTANKSNVFDIS
-108 KTTYN
+108 KSDYK
-113 VATILLN
+113 VPAILLN
-120 ADTRKLQEVAVEGKR
+120 TDTRKLQEVAVEGKR

-248 NGTFNLTAGRGEKFR
+248 NGTFNMTAGRGEKFR

-283 AYSDEKSYRKL
+283 AYSDEKSHRKL
-294 LLDRIIQNKDVKTY
+294 LLDRVIQNKGEKTY
-308 FKQRSILDEQE
+308 FKQRSILDEKEQ
-319 KNHSYR
+319 NHSYR
-325 FGVEQKT
+325 FGVEQRT

-365 LDSLLISTSAFKE
+365 LDSLLISTSQFKE

-451 YEQPLTKVSKLEMGA
+451 YEQPLTKISKLEMGA

-708 LAKSL
+708 VAKSL

>member
-1 MPSLID
+1 
-7 VITPIYKRMK
+7 MK

-29 VSFTY
+29 ASFAY

-40 GKVQTDNNVP
+40 GNVRVENNVP
-50 LVAATAY
+50 LASATAY
-57 LMKAKTAIILKAVV
+57 LMKAKTTVILKAVV
-71 TDENGEYQFT
+71 TDENGEYQFS
-81 DVQTGSYYIDVKMIG
+81 DIQAGSYYVDVKMVG
-96 YTSNKSNTFDIN
+96 YTANKSSVFDIS
-108 KTTYN
+108 KSDYKLP
-113 VATILLN
+113 TILLN
-120 ADTRKLQEVAVEGKR
+120 TDTRKLQEVAVEGKR

-248 NGTFNLTAGRGEKFR
+248 NGTFNMTAGRGEKFR

-283 AYSDEKSYRKL
+283 AYSNEKSHRKL
-294 LLDRIIQNKDVKTY
+294 LLDRVIQNKGEKTY
-308 FKQRSILDEQE
+308 FKQRSILDEKEQ
-319 KNHSYR
+319 NHSYR
-325 FGVEQKT
+325 FGVEQRT

-365 LDSLLISTSAFKE
+365 LDSLLISTSQFKE

-399 LTLDLDWSKFKSSK
+399 LTVDLDWSKFKSSK
-413 RVSYNNQYF
+413 RVGYNNQYF

-451 YEQPLTKVSKLEMGA
+451 YEQPLSKVSKLEMGA

-554 TYTLHE
+554 TYTLDE

-674 NITGIHFNFDGMVSG
+674 NITGIHFNFDGMVGG

-727 NVYDMKARWDMEVG
+727 NVYDMKARWDMELG

>member
-1 MPSLID
+1 
-7 VITPIYKRMK
+7 MK

-29 VSFTY
+29 ASFAY

-40 GKVQTDNNVP
+40 GKVLVENNVP
-50 LVAATAY
+50 LASATAY
-57 LMKAKTAIILKAVV
+57 LMKAKTTVILKAVV
-71 TDENGEYQFT
+71 TDENGEYQFS
-81 DVQTGSYYIDVKMIG
+81 DIHAGSYYVDVKMVG
-96 YTSNKSNTFDIN
+96 YTANKSNVFDIS
-108 KTTYN
+108 KSDYK
-113 VATILLN
+113 VPTILLN
-120 ADTRKLQEVAVEGKR
+120 TDTRKLQEVAVEGKR

-248 NGTFNLTAGRGEKFR
+248 NGTFNMTAGRGEKFR

-283 AYSDEKSYRKL
+283 AYSNEKSHRKL
-294 LLDRIIQNKDVKTY
+294 LLDRVIQNKGEKTY
-308 FKQRSILDEQE
+308 FKQRSILDEKEQ
-319 KNHSYR
+319 NHSYR
-325 FGVEQKT
+325 FGVEQRT

-365 LDSLLISTSAFKE
+365 LDSLLISTSQFKE
-378 LFDRYSANLNNEFR
+378 LFDRYSVNLNNEFR

-413 RVSYNNQYF
+413 RVGYNNQYF
-422 DGQMDAITP
+422 DGQLDAITP

-451 YEQPLTKVSKLEMGA
+451 YEQPLSKVSKLEMGA

-554 TYTLHE
+554 TYTLDE

-727 NVYDMKARWDMEVG
+727 NVYDMKARWDMELG

>member
-1 MPSLID
+1 
-7 VITPIYKRMK
+7 MK

-29 VSFTY
+29 ASFAY

-40 GKVQTDNNVP
+40 GNVRVENNVP
-50 LVAATAY
+50 LASATAY
-57 LMKAKTAIILKAVV
+57 LMKAKTTVILKAVV
-71 TDENGEYQFT
+71 TDENGEYQFS
-81 DVQTGSYYIDVKMIG
+81 DIQAGSYYVDVKMVG
-96 YTSNKSNTFDIN
+96 YTAHKSNVFDIS
-108 KTTYN
+108 KSDYK
-113 VATILLN
+113 VPTILLN
-120 ADTRKLQEVAVEGKR
+120 TDTRKLQEVAVEGKR

-248 NGTFNLTAGRGEKFR
+248 NGTFNMTAGQGEKFR

-269 LNYKKNNTTVFGSY
+269 LNYKKNNMTVFGSY
-283 AYSDEKSYRKL
+283 AYSNEKSHRKL
-294 LLDRIIQNKDVKTY
+294 LLDRVIQNKGEKTY
-308 FKQRSILDEQE
+308 FKQRSILDEKEQ
-319 KNHSYR
+319 NHSYR
-325 FGVEQKT
+325 FGVEQRT

-365 LDSLLISTSAFKE
+365 LDSLLISTSQFKE

-413 RVSYNNQYF
+413 RVGYNNQYF
-422 DGQMDAITP
+422 DGQLDAITP

-451 YEQPLTKVSKLEMGA
+451 YEQPLSKVSKLEMGA

-554 TYTLHE
+554 TYTLDE

-727 NVYDMKARWDMEVG
+727 NVYDMKARWDMEIG

>member
-1 MPSLID
+1 
-7 VITPIYKRMK
+7 
-17 RYFYLLLLNFLI
+17 
-29 VSFTY
+29 
-34 AQVKVT
+34 
-40 GKVQTDNNVP
+40 
-50 LVAATAY
+50 
-57 LMKAKTAIILKAVV
+57 
-71 TDENGEYQFT
+71 
-81 DVQTGSYYIDVKMIG
+81 
-96 YTSNKSNTFDIN
+96 
-108 KTTYN
+108 
-113 VATILLN
+113 
-120 ADTRKLQEVAVEGKR
+120 
-135 PMVES
+135 
-140 KPGKLV
+140 
-146 LNVENSPLAAG
+146 
-157 NNALDIVQRAPGV
+157 
-170 SLDNNNNLQL
+170 

-248 NGTFNLTAGRGEKFR
+248 NGTFNMTAGRGEKFR

-283 AYSDEKSYRKL
+283 AYSNEKSHRKL
-294 LLDRIIQNKDVKTY
+294 LLDRVIQNKGEKTY
-308 FKQRSILDEQE
+308 FKQRSILDEKEQ
-319 KNHSYR
+319 NHSYR
-325 FGVEQKT
+325 FGVEQRT

-365 LDSLLISTSAFKE
+365 LDSLLISTSQFKE

-413 RVSYNNQYF
+413 RVGYNNQYF
-422 DGQMDAITP
+422 DGQLDAITP

-451 YEQPLTKVSKLEMGA
+451 YEQPLSKVSKLEMGA

-554 TYTLHE
+554 TYTLDE
-560 NHILSLGYARKITR
+560 NHILSLGLCKENH
-574 PNYRQLNPF
+574 PSQLP
-583 DYFIDKLTF
+583 T
-592 ERGNPYLNP
+592 
-601 QFSNEFTLNYT
+601 
-612 LMQRYNV
+612 
-619 TLGINDV
+619 
-626 RDAIVESMGQ
+626 VES
-636 DSVLKQTWVIREN
+636 
-649 LGKNLTAYLN
+649 
-659 LNIPITVSKIWSMNN
+659 
-674 NITGIHFNFDGMVSG
+674 F
-689 HPLKRKSFLLQATS
+689 
-703 MHNLK
+703 
-708 LAKSL
+708 
-713 SANVNLRYF
+713 
-722 SPFKY
+722 
-727 NVYDMKARWDMEVG
+727 
-741 ATKTFKDQRSSLK
+741 
-754 LAVSDLFNTGNQN
+754 
-767 LKTNFGD
+767 
-774 FDSSIRQYQDR
+774 
-785 RVVRLTYSYKFGNL
+785 
-799 KNNYRK
+799 
-805 KDTSNEE
+805 
-812 KERAQ
+812 

>member
-1 MPSLID
+1 
-7 VITPIYKRMK
+7 MK

-29 VSFTY
+29 TSFAY

-40 GKVQTDNNVP
+40 GKVHVENNVP
-50 LVAATAY
+50 LASATAY
-57 LMKAKTAIILKAVV
+57 LMKAKTTVILKAVV
-71 TDENGEYQFT
+71 TDENGEYQFS
-81 DVQTGSYYIDVKMIG
+81 DIQAGSYYVEAKMVG
-96 YTSNKSNTFDIN
+96 YTTNKSNVFDIS
-108 KTTYN
+108 KSDHK
-113 VATILLN
+113 VPAILLN
-120 ADTRKLQEVAVEGKR
+120 TDTRKLQEVAVEGKR

-248 NGTFNLTAGRGEKFR
+248 NGTFNMTAGRGEKFR

-283 AYSDEKSYRKL
+283 AYSDEKSHRKL
-294 LLDRIIQNKDVKTY
+294 LLDRVIQNKGEKTY
-308 FKQRSILDEQE
+308 FKQRSILDEKEQ
-319 KNHSYR
+319 NHSYR
-325 FGVEQKT
+325 FGVEQRT

-365 LDSLLISTSAFKE
+365 LDSLLISTSQFKE

-413 RVSYNNQYF
+413 RVGYNNQYF
-422 DGQMDAITP
+422 DGQMNAITP

-451 YEQPLTKVSKLEMGA
+451 YEQPLSKVSKLEMGA

-659 LNIPITVSKIWSMNN
+659 LNIPVTVSKIWSMNN

-689 HPLKRKSFLLQATS
+689 YPLKRTSFLLQATS

-722 SPFKY
+722 SPFNY

-812 KERAQ
+812 KERAL

>member
-1 MPSLID
+1 
-7 VITPIYKRMK
+7 MK

-29 VSFTY
+29 TSFAY

-40 GKVQTDNNVP
+40 GKVHVENNVP
-50 LVAATAY
+50 LASATAY
-57 LMKAKTAIILKAVV
+57 LMKAKTTVILKAVV
-71 TDENGEYQFT
+71 TDENGEYQFS
-81 DVQTGSYYIDVKMIG
+81 DIQAGSYYVEAKMVG
-96 YTSNKSNTFDIN
+96 YTTNKSNVFDIS
-108 KTTYN
+108 KSDHK
-113 VATILLN
+113 VPAILLN
-120 ADTRKLQEVAVEGKR
+120 TDTRKLQEVAVEGKR

-248 NGTFNLTAGRGEKFR
+248 NGTFNMTAGRGEKFR

-283 AYSDEKSYRKL
+283 AYSDEKSHRKL
-294 LLDRIIQNKDVKTY
+294 LLDRVIQNKGEKTY
-308 FKQRSILDEQE
+308 FKQRSILDEKEQ
-319 KNHSYR
+319 NHSYR
-325 FGVEQKT
+325 FGVEQRT

-365 LDSLLISTSAFKE
+365 LDSLLISTSQFKE

-413 RVSYNNQYF
+413 RVGYNNQYF
-422 DGQMDAITP
+422 DGQMNAITP

-451 YEQPLTKVSKLEMGA
+451 YEQPLPKVSKLEMGA

-659 LNIPITVSKIWSMNN
+659 LNIPVTVSKIWSMNN

-689 HPLKRKSFLLQATS
+689 YPLKRTSFLLQATS

-722 SPFKY
+722 SPFNY

>member
-1 MPSLID
+1 
-7 VITPIYKRMK
+7 MK

-29 VSFTY
+29 TSFAY

-40 GKVQTDNNVP
+40 GKVHVENNVP
-50 LVAATAY
+50 LASATAY
-57 LMKAKTAIILKAVV
+57 LMKAKTTVILKAVV
-71 TDENGEYQFT
+71 TDENGEYQFS
-81 DVQTGSYYIDVKMIG
+81 DIQAGSYYVEAKMVG
-96 YTSNKSNTFDIN
+96 YTTNKSNVFDIS
-108 KTTYN
+108 KSDHK
-113 VATILLN
+113 VPAILLN
-120 ADTRKLQEVAVEGKR
+120 TDTRKLQEVAVEGKR

-248 NGTFNLTAGRGEKFR
+248 NGTFNMTAGRGEKFR

-283 AYSDEKSYRKL
+283 AYSDEKSHRKL
-294 LLDRIIQNKDVKTY
+294 LLDRVIQNKGEKTY
-308 FKQRSILDEQE
+308 FKQRSILDEKEQ
-319 KNHSYR
+319 NYSYR
-325 FGVEQKT
+325 FGVEQRT

-365 LDSLLISTSAFKE
+365 LDSLLISTSQFKE

-413 RVSYNNQYF
+413 RVGYNNQYF
-422 DGQMDAITP
+422 DGQMNAITP

-451 YEQPLTKVSKLEMGA
+451 YEQPLSKVSKLEMGA

-583 DYFIDKLTF
+583 DYFVDKLTF

-659 LNIPITVSKIWSMNN
+659 LNIPVTVSKIWSMNN

-689 HPLKRKSFLLQATS
+689 YPLKRTSFLLQATS

-722 SPFKY
+722 SPFNY

-785 RVVRLTYSYKFGNL
+785 RVVRFGNL

>member
-1 MPSLID
+1 M
-7 VITPIYKRMK
+7 
-17 RYFYLLLLNFLI
+17 
-29 VSFTY
+29 
-34 AQVKVT
+34 KVT
-40 GKVQTDNNVP
+40 GKVLVENNVP
-50 LVAATAY
+50 LASATAY
-57 LMKAKTAIILKAVV
+57 LMKAKTTVILKAVV
-71 TDENGEYQFT
+71 TDENGEYHFSDIQA
-81 DVQTGSYYIDVKMIG
+81 GSYYVDVKMVG
-96 YTSNKSNTFDIN
+96 YTANKSNVFDIS
-108 KTTYN
+108 KSDYKLP
-113 VATILLN
+113 TILLN
-120 ADTRKLQEVAVEGKR
+120 TDTRKLQEVAVEGKR

-140 KPGKLV
+140 KPGKLI

-248 NGTFNLTAGRGEKFR
+248 NGTFNMTAGRGEKFK

-283 AYSDEKSYRKL
+283 AYSNEKSHRKL
-294 LLDRIIQNKDVKTY
+294 LLDRVIQNKGEKTY
-308 FKQRSILDEQE
+308 FKQRSILDEKEQ
-319 KNHSYR
+319 NHSYR
-325 FGVEQKT
+325 FGVEQRT

-365 LDSLLISTSAFKE
+365 LDSLLISTSQFKE

-399 LTLDLDWSKFKSSK
+399 LTVDLDWSKFKSSK
-413 RVSYNNQYF
+413 RVGYNNQYF
-422 DGQMDAITP
+422 DGQLDAITP

-451 YEQPLTKVSKLEMGA
+451 YEQPLSKVSKLEMGA

-554 TYTLHE
+554 TYTLDE

-674 NITGIHFNFDGMVSG
+674 NITGIHFNFDGMVGG

-727 NVYDMKARWDMEVG
+727 NVYDMKARWDMELG

>member
-1 MPSLID
+1 
-7 VITPIYKRMK
+7 MK

-29 VSFTY
+29 ASFAY

-40 GKVQTDNNVP
+40 GKVLVENNVP
-50 LVAATAY
+50 LASATAY
-57 LMKAKTAIILKAVV
+57 LMKAKTTVILKAVV
-71 TDENGEYQFT
+71 TDENGEYQFS
-81 DVQTGSYYIDVKMIG
+81 DIQAGSYYVDVKMVG
-96 YTSNKSNTFDIN
+96 YTANKSNVFDIN
-108 KTTYN
+108 KSDYK
-113 VATILLN
+113 VPTILLN
-120 ADTRKLQEVAVEGKR
+120 TDTRKLQEVAVEGKR

-248 NGTFNLTAGRGEKFR
+248 NGTFNMTAGRGEKFR

-283 AYSDEKSYRKL
+283 AYSNEKSHRKL
-294 LLDRIIQNKDVKTY
+294 LLDRVIQNKGDKTY
-308 FKQRSILDEQE
+308 FKQRSILDEKEQ
-319 KNHSYR
+319 NHSYR
-325 FGVEQKT
+325 FGVEQRT

-365 LDSLLISTSAFKE
+365 LDSLLISTSQFKE

-413 RVSYNNQYF
+413 GVGYNNQYF

-451 YEQPLTKVSKLEMGA
+451 YEQPLSKVSKLEMGA

-554 TYTLHE
+554 TYTLNE
-560 NHILSLGYARKITR
+560 NQIRSLGYATKIPR
-574 PNYRQLNPF
+574 PNYRQLNPL

-727 NVYDMKARWDMEVG
+727 NVYDMKARWDMEIG

>member
-1 MPSLID
+1 
-7 VITPIYKRMK
+7 
-17 RYFYLLLLNFLI
+17 
-29 VSFTY
+29 
-34 AQVKVT
+34 
-40 GKVQTDNNVP
+40 
-50 LVAATAY
+50 
-57 LMKAKTAIILKAVV
+57 
-71 TDENGEYQFT
+71 
-81 DVQTGSYYIDVKMIG
+81 
-96 YTSNKSNTFDIN
+96 
-108 KTTYN
+108 
-113 VATILLN
+113 
-120 ADTRKLQEVAVEGKR
+120 
-135 PMVES
+135 ES
-140 KPGKLV
+140 KAGKLV
-146 LNVENSPLAAG
+146 LNVENAPLAAE

-248 NGTFNLTAGRGEKFR
+248 NGTFNMTAGRGEKFR

-283 AYSDEKSYRKL
+283 AYSDEKSHRKL
-294 LLDRIIQNKDVKTY
+294 LLDRVIQNKGEKTY
-308 FKQRSILDEQE
+308 FKQRSILDEKEQ
-319 KNHSYR
+319 NHSYR
-325 FGVEQKT
+325 FGVEQRT

-365 LDSLLISTSAFKE
+365 LDSLLISTSQFKE

-413 RVSYNNQYF
+413 RVGYNNQYF
-422 DGQMDAITP
+422 DGQMNAITP

-451 YEQPLTKVSKLEMGA
+451 YEQPLSKVSKLEMGA

-659 LNIPITVSKIWSMNN
+659 LNIPVTVSKIWSMNN

-689 HPLKRKSFLLQATS
+689 YPLKRTSFLLQATS

-722 SPFKY
+722 SPFNY

>member
-1 MPSLID
+1 MA
-7 VITPIYKRMK
+7 
-17 RYFYLLLLNFLI
+17 
-29 VSFTY
+29 SFAY

-40 GKVQTDNNVP
+40 GKVHVENNVP
-50 LVAATAY
+50 LVSATVY
-57 LMKAKTAIILKAVV
+57 LMKAKTTVILKAAV
-71 TDENGEYQFT
+71 TDENGAYQFS
-81 DVQTGSYYIDVKMIG
+81 DIQAGSYYVDVKMVG
-96 YTSNKSNTFDIN
+96 YTANKSNVFDIS
-108 KTTYN
+108 KSDYK
-113 VATILLN
+113 VPTILLN
-120 ADTRKLQEVAVEGKR
+120 TDTRKLQEVAVEGKR

-248 NGTFNLTAGRGEKFR
+248 NGTFNMTAGRGEKFR

-283 AYSDEKSYRKL
+283 AYSNEKSHRKL
-294 LLDRIIQNKDVKTY
+294 LLDRVIQNKGEKTY
-308 FKQRSILDEQE
+308 FKQRSILDEKEQ
-319 KNHSYR
+319 NHSYR
-325 FGVEQKT
+325 FGVEQRT

-365 LDSLLISTSAFKE
+365 LDSLLISTSQFKE

-413 RVSYNNQYF
+413 RVGYNNQYF
-422 DGQMDAITP
+422 DGQMEAITP

-451 YEQPLTKVSKLEMGA
+451 YEQPLSKVSKLEMGA

-560 NHILSLGYARKITR
+560 NHIFSLGYARKITR

-659 LNIPITVSKIWSMNN
+659 LNIPVTVSKIWSMNN
-674 NITGIHFNFDGMVSG
+674 NLTGIHFNFDGMVSG
-689 HPLKRKSFLLQATS
+689 YPLKRKSFLLQATS

-727 NVYDMKARWDMEVG
+727 NVYDMRARWDMEVG